1 MNSKDITTTRNNKN
15 KNLMKEEEIIEED
28 YIDYDDYYDETTT
41 KSYERLN
48 ISQINGNI
56 FLQSS
61 LSNKQSDKTYTHI
74 VYDENNNEV
83 DVSLIK
89 KDDTDKIEKIDI
101 GEENFPSLCSKIKS
115 SSSSSSSPSISLSK
129 TSTTSQI
136 NFKMAVENKNTS
148 NTSYNETSIKE
159 TNTSK
164 NSNISNK
171 NKQLSIYEIKK
182 QSEMMAK
189 KIMET
194 KDEDDSDFYSD
205 ESEYSDYD
213 Y

>member
-61 LSNKQSDKTYTHI
+61 LSNKQSEKTYTHI

-101 GEENFPSLCSKIKS
+101 GEENFPSLCSKIK
-115 SSSSSSSPSISLSK
+115 SSPSISLSK

>member
-61 LSNKQSDKTYTHI
+61 LSNKQSEKTYTHI

-83 DVSLIK
+83 DVSSIK
-89 KDDTDKIEKIDI
+89 KDDIDKIEKIDI

-115 SSSSSSSPSISLSK
+115 SPSIPLSK
-129 TSTTSQI
+129 TSQI

-148 NTSYNETSIKE
+148 NTSNETSIKE

>member
-61 LSNKQSDKTYTHI
+61 LSNKQSEKTYTHI

-115 SSSSSSSPSISLSK
+115 SSSSSPSISLSK
-129 TSTTSQI
+129 TSKTSQI

-148 NTSYNETSIKE
+148 NTSNETSIKE

>member
-1 MNSKDITTTRNNKN
+1 MNSKDITTNRNNKN

-61 LSNKQSDKTYTHI
+61 LSNKQSEKTYTHI

-101 GEENFPSLCSKIKS
+101 GEENFPSLCSKIK
-115 SSSSSSSPSISLSK
+115 SSPSISLSK

>member
-61 LSNKQSDKTYTHI
+61 LSNKQSEKTYTHI

-83 DVSLIK
+83 DVSSIK
-89 KDDTDKIEKIDI
+89 KDDIDKIEKIDI
-101 GEENFPSLCSKIKS
+101 GEENFPSLSSKTKS
-115 SSSSSSSPSISLSK
+115 SSCSCSSPSSSISLSK
-129 TSTTSQI
+129 TSQI

-148 NTSYNETSIKE
+148 NTSCNETSIKE

-164 NSNISNK
+164 NSNITNK